1 MADQTV
7 AKRNRPQLIIM
18 LIAFPMLSIFAT
30 YSLVWL
36 ANRDTLLES
45 TNHGRFV
52 DPPVLARELGLAD
65 TSGMPVDGSG
75 SWWIWLVTE
84 GCDALCEQALAEM
97 RSTRERL
104 NERAGDLRQA
114 LVTGSRGDSQPPARH
129 YSGVRHF
136 ISDGEKNL
144 QPGIYLVDPVGN
156 VVLTYPADTRSQP
169 MFEDLSRLLEVSG
182 DA

>member
-1 MADQTV
+1 MANQTV
-7 AKRNRPQLIIM
+7 AKRNRPQVIIM
-18 LIAFPMLSIFAT
+18 LIAFPILSIFAT

-52 DPPVLARELGLAD
+52 DPPVLARQLGLAD
-65 TSGMPVDGSG
+65 AAGVPVDGSG

-84 GCDALCEQALAEM
+84 HCDDLCEQALAEM
-97 RSTRERL
+97 RGTRERL
-104 NERAGDLRQA
+104 DERADEVRQA
-114 LVTGSRGDSQPPARH
+114 LVMGPRSDSPPAAARH
-129 YSGVRHF
+129 IDVAHF
-136 ISDGEKNL
+136 TSDGEERL

-169 MFEDLSRLLEVSG
+169 MYEDLARLLGVSE